1 MDELKKPATQRI
13 FRAWMEEW
21 EIANIKNTDVVM
33 EVRFLEKYKNLV
45 FLDPDTKCYFTVA
58 PENLEF
64 HRGKDKGWHVIG
76 EPNDKEVE
84 LEAFPI
90 AITNELIATTPQADG
105 VEMVYEDDASEENNG
120 DNEC

>member
-21 EIANIKNTDVVM
+21 EIANIKNTDVVV

-45 FLDPDTKCYFTVA
+45 FLDPDSKYYFTVA

-64 HRGKDKGWHVIG
+64 QNGGMS
-76 EPNDKEVE
+76 
-84 LEAFPI
+84 L
-90 AITNELIATTPQADG
+90 TNPMIRRW
-105 VEMVYEDDASEENNG
+105 N
-120 DNEC
+120 